1 MNELEWAHDTLA
13 QTFWNKT
20 FEWKMRKREICKVN
34 GETMKK
40 TPKKN
45 ADRDGKT
52 QENSERPTFRAVDVN
67 LNIWFWVYRDKAI
80 FVVETCWCGNKINI
94 K

>member
-1 MNELEWAHDTLA
+1 
-13 QTFWNKT
+13 
-20 FEWKMRKREICKVN
+20 MRKREICKVN

-67 LNIWFWVYRDKAI
+67 LNI
-80 FVVETCWCGNKINI
+80 
-94 K
+94 